1 MVEQLKILNAKKIR
15 TKTRFSIFIILDEV
29 PKGASKVVLRE
40 SGKVKNL
47 KFRLFGSR
55 CLTQPKHSNSLWTSL
70 FKRKHLEKNHFLEK
84 Y

>member
-29 PKGASKVVLRE
+29 PKGVSKVVLRE

-47 KFRLFGSR
+47 KFRLFWFKMLNPAETLE
-55 CLTQPKHSNSLWTSL
+55 LTLDQSVQAQAPWKKIT
-70 FKRKHLEKNHFLEK
+70 F
-84 Y
+84 